1 MTKTP
6 LTRGTL
12 QIGDKEIEIV
22 ASVPPTGAEP
32 LLASALEVVVA
43 APGGRGVLA
52 VGPAPGPAGWIIAT
66 VADAVD
72 AALGAADAGALT
84 LVLRDVG
91 GTDMAGRAH
100 AVVMGFRSIDLPEPA
115 VVALRRLVERYGPGS
130 DHDPPEDLAAIRA
143 AALH

>member
-1 MTKTP
+1 MTTP
-6 LTRGTL
+6 TLTRGTL
-12 QIGDKEIEIV
+12 QVGEKEIELV
-22 ASVPPTGAEP
+22 APVPPTGAEP

-52 VGPAPGPAGWIIAT
+52 VGPPPGPAGWIVAT
-66 VADAVD
+66 LTDVAD

-91 GTDMAGRAH
+91 GTDMAGRPH
-100 AVVMGFRSIDLPEPA
+100 AVVMGFRSIDLPEPT
-115 VVALRRLVERYGPGS
+115 VLALRRLVAS
-130 DHDPPEDLAAIRA
+130 DAPVDDGAPPRDLAAIRA